1 MKALGKVGRKEGWRE
16 GRMESEGGTVELV
29 AYKVIQVRNEK
40 EREEGSERR
49 GRGGGRATWSW

>member
-1 MKALGKVGRKEGWRE
+1 MKALGKGGRKEGWRE

-40 EREEGSERR
+40 EREEGKERGER
-49 GRGGGRATWSW
+49 EGATRS